1 MSNYIYNAHVDEAT
15 NKIDFIEQI
24 LNDDGLVSIERAEGV
39 IEITDA
45 VLAAGFSDT
54 EAFLDEWHNE
64 ERYMIDGVITNGS

>member
-1 MSNYIYNAHVDEAT
+1 MSNYIYNAHIDEST
-15 NKIDFIEQI
+15 NRIDFIEQI

-54 EAFLDEWHNE
+54 ESFLDEWTE
-64 ERYMIDGVITNGS
+64 QDRYMIDGVIQ

>member
-1 MSNYIYNAHVDEAT
+1 MSNYIYNAHIDEST
-15 NKIDFIEQI
+15 NRIDFIEQI

-54 EAFLDEWHNE
+54 EEFFNEWKGQD
-64 ERYMIDGVITNGS
+64 RYLIDGVIQ

>member
-24 LNDDGLVSIERAEGV
+24 LNDSDLVSIERAEGV

-54 EAFLDEWHNE
+54 EEFFNEWTTQA
-64 ERYMIDGVITNGS
+64 RYLIDGVIQ

>member
-24 LNDDGLVSIERAEGV
+24 LNDSDLVSIERAEGV

-45 VLAAGFSDT
+45 VISAGFPDDT
-54 EAFLDEWHNE
+54 TFMEAWTEQD
-64 ERYMIDGVITNGS
+64 RYMIDGVITNG